1 VAGNDRAGSGEA
13 RPARQVRLPVIG
25 FQIQVPEPQR
35 IAWYAGLGLMAA
47 FELIDWELALV
58 IGIGHLIADNV
69 RSPTVA
75 NLAEGVE
82 SGA

>member
-13 RPARQVRLPVIG
+13 RPPRQVTLPVIG
-25 FQIQVPEPQR
+25 FRIQVPEPQR

-47 FELIDWELALV
+47 FELVDWELALV

-69 RSPTVA
+69 RSPAVA